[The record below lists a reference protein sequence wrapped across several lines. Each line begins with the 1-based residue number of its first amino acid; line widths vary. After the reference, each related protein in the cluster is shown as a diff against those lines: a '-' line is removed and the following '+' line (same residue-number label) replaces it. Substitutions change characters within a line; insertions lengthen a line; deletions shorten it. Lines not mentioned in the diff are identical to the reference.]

1 MNTHKIVLPNAV
13 MLGEVSRMLDEGHSV
28 VIMTKGGSMS
38 PFIRGERD
46 SVELLKLPKVEV
58 GDIVLCQLSPG
69 HYVLHRVHAM
79 KDDKVLLKG
88 DGNLDSTERCTL
100 AGVCG
105 TAVAIIRG
113 NGLRIDC
120 TTRRFKR
127 RSRCWVSAPRL
138 VRRYILGIYRRI
150 KIL

>member
-1 MNTHKIVLPNAV
+1 MNTHKVVLPNAV
-13 MLGEVSRMLDEGHSV
+13 MLGEVTRMLEEGHSV

-46 SVELLKLPKVEV
+46 SVELIKQQTVEV
-58 GDIVLCQLSPG
+58 GDIVLCQLTPG
-69 HYVLHRVHAM
+69 HYVLHRVHAL

-88 DGNLDSTERCTL
+88 DGNLDATERCTL
-100 AGVCG
+100 ADVCG
-105 TAVAIIRG
+105 TAIAILRR
-113 NGLRIDC
+113 NRRRIDC

-127 RSRCWVSAPRL
+127 RSRCWVSAPRI
-138 VRRYILGIYRRI
+138 VRRYALGIYRRI